1 MANPRFLEDGTFQ
14 GYISSAIDITE
25 RKRAEEEL
33 FRFKFMADY
42 ASDPFI
48 LMRENGSFEYLNQA
62 ALDSWGYSAEE
73 AKALKVPDI
82 DPIYNQ
88 DFFATTFA
96 TAQKE
101 ELPLIETLHKKK
113 DGSIYPVEVRMGGF
127 SIDGRA
133 LVFAIARDITQRR
146 AAEKKIKMSE
156 RNLRLMIH
164 QAPVAIAILRGPT
177 YIIEIANTHIL
188 ELWGRGGLEVMNKPL
203 LEAIP
208 EIKDQIVSEELNQVY
223 KTGVRFETKEMPVV
237 LKRNGTLETVYI
249 NFSLE
254 PLYNT
259 QGNIDGIMP
268 VGFDVTEQ
276 VKARQKVEVNK
287 EKLDIVIDASGLGT
301 WEYFLKSNKVKY
313 SRRHLEIFGYLENDK
328 PSHPDLVK
336 HIHPDDFAARA
347 KAHKEAIK
355 TGILDYRS
363 RILWKD
369 NSLHWIEVKGK
380 VFYNKEK
387 KPIRMIGT
395 VRDITNEKHAEK
407 ELLEREQKFRLLADS
422 LPEHIW
428 TSDTE
433 GNLNYFNQSV
443 FDYSG
448 LTLDQITEDG
458 WIQIVHP
465 DDREEN
471 INQWMNS
478 IKTGKDFLI
487 EHRFRRFDGEFR
499 WQLSRAIPQK
509 DEHGNIRMWVGSS
522 TDIQDQKMFLQELEK
537 QVSERTAELARK
549 NVDLEKMNKELQ
561 SFAYISS
568 HDLQEPLRK
577 IQTFSSRIMDKEL
590 ESLSERGKDYL
601 MRMQNAANRM
611 QTLIED
617 LLAYSRTST
626 GEQKFKKMKLSDV
639 VAEVA
644 EDLKE
649 ELEQKDAQLE
659 VNAPCEVDII
669 HFQFRQLLIN
679 LIGNSLKFVKND
691 INPVIK
697 ISSIRKKGADFNNER
712 LAKDKYYCR
721 VRVEDNGIG
730 FEPKHAELIFELFQR
745 LYGKSEYKGTGIGLA
760 IVKKIVENHNGIV
773 IASGQKNQG
782 ATFDIYLPTEQEKVT
797 L

>member
-1 MANPRFLEDGTFQ
+1 
-14 GYISSAIDITE
+14 
-25 RKRAEEEL
+25 
-33 FRFKFMADY
+33 
-42 ASDPFI
+42 
-48 LMRENGSFEYLNQA
+48 
-62 ALDSWGYSAEE
+62 
-73 AKALKVPDI
+73 
-82 DPIYNQ
+82 
-88 DFFATTFA
+88 
-96 TAQKE
+96 
-101 ELPLIETLHKKK
+101 
-113 DGSIYPVEVRMGGF
+113 
-127 SIDGRA
+127 
-133 LVFAIARDITQRR
+133 
-146 AAEKKIKMSE
+146 
-156 RNLRLMIH
+156 
-164 QAPVAIAILRGPT
+164 
-177 YIIEIANTHIL
+177 
-188 ELWGRGGLEVMNKPL
+188 MNKPL

-301 WEYFLKSNKVKY
+301 WEYFLKSNKIKY
-313 SRRHLEIFGYLENDK
+313 SKRHLEIFGYLENDK

-336 HIHPDDFAARA
+336 HIHPDDLAARA
-347 KAHKEAIK
+347 KAHEEAIK

-471 INQWMNS
+471 INQWINS

-509 DEHGNIRMWVGSS
+509 DEHGNIRMWVGFS

-679 LIGNSLKFVKND
+679 LVGNSLKFAKKD
-691 INPVIK
+691 TAPVIK
-697 ISSIRKKGADFNNER
+697 VSSIRKKGADFNEER
-712 LAKDKYYCR
+712 LAKEKDYCR

-760 IVKKIVENHNGIV
+760 IV
-773 IASGQKNQG
+773 
-782 ATFDIYLPTEQEKVT
+782 QEDCRKP
-797 L
+797 

>member
-1 MANPRFLEDGTFQ
+1 
-14 GYISSAIDITE
+14 
-25 RKRAEEEL
+25 
-33 FRFKFMADY
+33 
-42 ASDPFI
+42 
-48 LMRENGSFEYLNQA
+48 
-62 ALDSWGYSAEE
+62 
-73 AKALKVPDI
+73 
-82 DPIYNQ
+82 
-88 DFFATTFA
+88 
-96 TAQKE
+96 
-101 ELPLIETLHKKK
+101 
-113 DGSIYPVEVRMGGF
+113 
-127 SIDGRA
+127 
-133 LVFAIARDITQRR
+133 
-146 AAEKKIKMSE
+146 
-156 RNLRLMIH
+156 
-164 QAPVAIAILRGPT
+164 
-177 YIIEIANTHIL
+177 
-188 ELWGRGGLEVMNKPL
+188 
-203 LEAIP
+203 
-208 EIKDQIVSEELNQVY
+208 
-223 KTGVRFETKEMPVV
+223 MPV
-237 LKRNGTLETVYI
+237 
-249 NFSLE
+249 
-254 PLYNT
+254 
-259 QGNIDGIMP
+259 DW
-268 VGFDVTEQ
+268 
-276 VKARQKVEVNK
+276 A
-287 EKLDIVIDASGLGT
+287 T

-336 HIHPDDFAARA
+336 HIHPDDLAARA

-355 TGILDYRS
+355 TGILDYRC

-407 ELLEREQKFRLLADS
+407 ELLKREQKFRLLADS

-487 EHRFRRFDGEFR
+487 EHRFRRFDGEYR

-601 MRMQNAANRM
+601 IRMQNAANRM

-697 ISSIRKKGADFNNER
+697 ISSIRKKGVDFNNER

-773 IASGQKNQG
+773 IAGGQKNQG
-782 ATFDIYLPTEQEKVT
+782 ATFDIYLPTEQEVVT